1 MENNIKEERTKGFFI
16 QAAKE
21 IIKGEGI
28 LALNVRNIAE
38 RAAYSPATLYA
49 YFKDLN
55 NLIKECV
62 YSFVDDLAKFI
73 TEQNI
78 PVDNNFT
85 KNYYK
90 SFVRFF
96 IQYPGIYQ
104 LLFIEANPILR
115 NDKEL
120 IIKIKNIP
128 IMIDDKYDFNQ
139 DNYFNQVNGLLFIY
153 LNRSYPYS
161 YQDFIKDF
169 DKIF

>member
-28 LALNVRNIAE
+28 SALNVRNIAE

-55 NLIKECV
+55 NLIRECV
-62 YSFVDDLAKFI
+62 YSFVDDLATFI
-73 TEQNI
+73 SEQNI
-78 PVDNNFT
+78 FIDDEFA

-90 SFVRFF
+90 NFVKFF

-104 LLFIEANPILR
+104 LLFIESNPVLR

-120 IIKIKNIP
+120 IMKIRIIPTLIDKNYNQQN
-128 IMIDDKYDFNQ
+128 DKYF
-139 DNYFNQVNGLLFIY
+139 YQVNGLLFIY

-161 YQDFIKDF
+161 YNDFMKELED
-169 DKIF
+169 IF